1 MSESNEEVRVEY
13 VPITNEK
20 GQTRN
25 YETVASRLHRFR
37 TDSKA
42 FTINTNIVAVTDE
55 VVRMRCE
62 IGWYDDKGV
71 FILLASAHAEEY
83 RAASEVNAT
92 SALEN
97 CETSAL
103 GRALAFVGYGSPNS
117 IASAEEVVGA
127 KSKAQAFG
135 AAKPGALILLQTA
148 AKVSYVAL
156 ENCWKQTLS
165 DTDREACRP
174 YITKLK
180 KEASELPV
188 NGNGGSLPCE
198 FGAMPPREGE
208 Q

>member
-1 MSESNEEVRVEY
+1 MSDSNEDRTEVVE
-13 VPITNEK
+13 ITNDK
-20 GQTRN
+20 GQKRE
-25 YETVASRLHRFR
+25 YETVASRLRRFR
-37 TDSKA
+37 AENKA
-42 FTINTNIVAVTDE
+42 FTINTQILAVTDE

-62 IGWYDDKGV
+62 IGWFDEKGA
-71 FILLASAHAEEY
+71 FILLSSAHAEEY
-83 RAASEVNAT
+83 RAASDINAT

-127 KSKAQAFG
+127 KAKAQAFG

>member
-1 MSESNEEVRVEY
+1 MSESNEEDRVEY

-37 TDSKA
+37 TDHPDWA
-42 FTINTNIVAVTDE
+42 IHTEVWAVTDE
-55 VVRMRCE
+55 VVRVKAS
-62 IGWYDDKGV
+62 IGFYDAAGLG
-71 FILLASAHAEEY
+71 FIILSQANAEEY
-83 RAASEVNAT
+83 RAASDINAT

-103 GRALAFVGYGSPNS
+103 GRALAFIGYGSPNS

-127 KSKAQAFG
+127 KAKAQAFG

-148 AKVSYVAL
+148 AKVSYAAL
-156 ENCWKQTLS
+156 ERCWKQTLS

-174 YITKLK
+174 YITRLK
-180 KEASELPV
+180 KDAMAMPSPV
-188 NGNGGSLPCE
+188 EEQMRETESKEKE
-198 FGAMPPREGE
+198 FGK
-208 Q
+208 